1 MQTQQSRSSQPCSGS
16 KGAEVFYGYCHDS
29 RRMRMMNYP
38 DYMSNMQKGYSNLYQ
53 NPTSALQ
60 QMVDMVQTAT
70 TATPATQHSR
80 NPPGSNCHEDD
91 DCGCSCCIRC
101 ADTVE
106 YARCGETRKIPITF
120 ENESR
125 RERQVTVALGSFLT
139 DGGQQLPW
147 KISLSES
154 DTTFTLPPCGE
165 KTVSITVTIDC
176 GQTATTNP
184 NNPDNPTGVA
194 VGTVTSV
201 LDSCKV
207 GYVTVKADG
216 CLIRPIVVAVAVLP
230 DRCGAHH
237 IGCLCGCC

>member
-1 MQTQQSRSSQPCSGS
+1 
-16 KGAEVFYGYCHDS
+16 
-29 RRMRMMNYP
+29 MRMMDYP

-70 TATPATQHSR
+70 ATATPAPTHSR
-80 NPPGSNCHEDD
+80 HHGCNCRQDD

-120 ENESR
+120 ENDSR
-125 RERQVTVALGSFLT
+125 RERQVTVEMGSFLT

-147 KISLSES
+147 KVSLPESE
-154 DTTFTLPPCGE
+154 TTFTLPPCGE

-176 GQTATTNP
+176 GQTATDNP
-184 NNPDNPTGVA
+184 NNPTGVA
-194 VGTVTSV
+194 VGTRGSV
-201 LDSCKV
+201 LESCQV
-207 GYVTVKADG
+207 GYATIKADG
-216 CLIRPIVVAVAVLP
+216 CLIRPLIIAVAVLP
-230 DRCGAHH
+230 DRCGAHKF
-237 IGCLCGCC
+237 GCLCGCC